1 MKSKLTI
8 DSPVL
13 LGKALSYTRQ
23 EGGFTIFVHLP
34 TGNAEQ
40 DSYSYALNQSK
51 SVGVKSQADQAS
63 HGSFSALKTMQAFEN
78 SFDNTGIM
86 NCEGS
91 SPHNINELSSL
102 INIRGT
108 MQSGWGP
115 NVFAKVKILNLSHS
129 NLSGIQLSPLFQSM
143 YYQKMDMDLL
153 DLSFNKMSDDS
164 LLEMLWSISNEAGK
178 QIHSIRYLKIN
189 NNEFSDRSA
198 EYLSSYLTSG
208 LLKDTKVLDVF
219 GNKITKTGEGVLVN
233 SLLSITQ
240 SLKLILAG
248 VKDFSKESLKASIK
262 SMLFIAN
269 NNGISTN
276 ETITNDETIKH
287 CKKGIPN
294 VALNIFGGVVKNS
307 TPAGIIVDIAELK
320 TGSLTSVI
328 GSLTIDD
335 IGLVLNPVKKLNTFF
350 CVTEEF
356 TSIIDE
362 DFANYL
368 VGVDSILS
376 D

>member
-1 MKSKLTI
+1 MKSKLMI
-8 DSPVL
+8 ESPVL
-13 LGKALSYTRQ
+13 LIKALSYTRQ
-23 EGGFTIFVHLP
+23 EDGITIFIHLP

-40 DSYSYALNQSK
+40 DSYNFAPNQSK
-51 SVGVKSQADQAS
+51 IVGVKSKAAQGS
-63 HGSFSALKTMQAFEN
+63 HGSFTAIKGLDAFKN
-78 SFDNTGIM
+78 AFDNTGIM

-91 SPHNINELSSL
+91 SQHHINELSSL
-102 INIRGT
+102 INIRST
-108 MQSGWGP
+108 MQSGWGA

-129 NLSGIQLSPLFQSM
+129 NLSATQLSPLFKSM

-164 LLEMLWSISNEAGK
+164 VVEMLWSIGNEAGK

-198 EYLSSYLTSG
+198 EYLSSYLIIGS
-208 LLKDTKVLDVF
+208 LKDTKVLDVF

-240 SLKLILAG
+240 SLKLVLAG
-248 VKDFSKESLKASIK
+248 VKDFSKESLKASMK

-269 NNGISTN
+269 NNEISTN
-276 ETITNDETIKH
+276 ETLTNDETIKH

-294 VALNIFGGVVKNS
+294 VALNIVGGVVKS
-307 TPAGIIVDIAELK
+307 FPPAGRIVDIAEFK
-320 TGSLTSVI
+320 ASSLTGVI

-335 IGLVLNPVKKLNTFF
+335 IGLVLNPIKKLNTFF

-356 TSIIDE
+356 TSIVDE
-362 DFANYL
+362 DFTNYL
-368 VGVDSILS
+368 VGVNSILS